1 MGYRVRGCGVRVY
14 SEEVQGDGT
23 RDRLGGE
30 GVRRGSAVK
39 GQLAG
44 GTEAA
49 LVRIGTWGPWGPC
62 DWPRVGGPKWWA
74 QLSGSTDRVTPNTP
88 IRGLEAVG

>member
-14 SEEVQGDGT
+14 SEGVQGDGT
-23 RDRLGGE
+23 RHRWGGE

-39 GQLAG
+39 GQLAR

-49 LVRIGTWGPWGPC
+49 LVRVGT
-62 DWPRVGGPKWWA
+62 
-74 QLSGSTDRVTPNTP
+74 
-88 IRGLEAVG
+88 

>member
-14 SEEVQGDGT
+14 SEGVQGDGT
-23 RDRLGGE
+23 RHRWGGE

-49 LVRIGTWGPWGPC
+49 LVRVGT
-62 DWPRVGGPKWWA
+62 
-74 QLSGSTDRVTPNTP
+74 
-88 IRGLEAVG
+88 